1 MSDLLYSPHGV
12 TMATD
17 TVEIDLESRT
27 PRYFCSYSLDF
38 VPIPYPPIAIHSLAT
53 LPQSPRIGHCLS

>member
-12 TMATD
+12 PMMTD
-17 TVEIDLESRT
+17 TVEFDLESRT

-38 VPIPYPPIAIHSLAT
+38 VPIALPPNSHS
-53 LPQSPRIGHCLS
+53 QLSSSDPAPPLVL